1 MSDTAILI
9 IGVLVTLLLIG
20 GAGFTVA
27 EFRKMYDPKSSQVK
41 AKSPKPEKRDLEN
54 Y

>member
-9 IGVLVTLLLIG
+9 IGVLVTILLVG
-20 GAGFTVA
+20 GVSFTVA
-27 EFRKMYDPKSSQVK
+27 EFRKMYDGKPNTTKAQPQKPKKQ
-41 AKSPKPEKRDLEN
+41 DLEN

>member
-9 IGVLVTLLLIG
+9 IGVCVTLLLVG
-20 GAGFTVA
+20 GVGFTVV
-27 EFRKMYDPKSSQVK
+27 EFRKMYEGKPNTAKAQPPKSK
-41 AKSPKPEKRDLEN
+41 KRDVEN

>member
-9 IGVLVTLLLIG
+9 IGVFVTILLVSG
-20 GAGFTVA
+20 VSFTVA
-27 EFRKMYDPKSSQVK
+27 EFRKMYDGKPNTAK
-41 AKSPKPEKRDLEN
+41 AQSPKPNKRDLEN

>member
-9 IGVLVTLLLIG
+9 IGVFVTLLLVG
-20 GAGFTVA
+20 GVGFTIA
-27 EFRKMYDPKSSQVK
+27 EFRKMYDGKPNTSK
-41 AKSPKPEKRDLEN
+41 AQSPKPKKRDLEN

>member
-9 IGVLVTLLLIG
+9 IGALVTLLLVG
-20 GAGFTVA
+20 GVGFTIA
-27 EFRKMYDPKSSQVK
+27 EFRRMYDGKPNA
-41 AKSPKPEKRDLEN
+41 AKTPPPKPKKRDVEN

>member
-9 IGVLVTLLLIG
+9 IGVFVTLLLVG
-20 GAGFTVA
+20 GVGFTVA
-27 EFRKMYDPKSSQVK
+27 EFRKMYDGKPNTAKTQPPKTK
-41 AKSPKPEKRDLEN
+41 KRDLEN